1 MKLNLPCVAMS
12 FMLTLLT
19 FTNPTFAEFTYTNIP
34 TEMTIGQTYN
44 ISWTGALGDIDM
56 YLKKDASAS
65 SWRAY
70 LYGGMLWFFPCRC
83 DLVHPGT
90 SNLVYSN

>member
-1 MKLNLPCVAMS
+1 MKLNLPCTVMS
-12 FMLTLLT
+12 LTITMLA
-19 FTNPTFAEFTYTNIP
+19 FTNFTFAEFTYTDIP

-44 ISWTGALGDIDM
+44 ISWTGASGDIDM

-70 LYGGMLWFFPCRC
+70 LYGGMLWLLLRR
-83 DLVHPGT
+83 LVHSGT
-90 SNLVYSN
+90 SKWVYSN